1 MPKQSRRN
9 RDSARAVHVPAASA
23 LDKKWMAGAWDAF
36 TIDEQYMIA
45 LTIAK
50 DLNIFGQGLLEP
62 ATMPDH
68 DKKRF
73 VEMTMQSLTWNTY
86 KHILG
91 EGDEKQPLMQKI
103 SGPSHIN
110 IRDFTAILHFQERH
124 PDLFTDTPAKDM
136 FAQMNA
142 FNRLFEGSYADEFKT
157 ILREI

>member
-9 RDSARAVHVPAASA
+9 RTRASA
-23 LDKKWMAGAWDAF
+23 APAPEPFDVLDTDTLDKKWMAGAWDAF

-50 DLNIFGQGLLEP
+50 DLKIFGEGLREP
-62 ATMPDH
+62 ATLPDH

-91 EGDEKQPLMQKI
+91 EL
-103 SGPSHIN
+103 
-110 IRDFTAILHFQERH
+110 
-124 PDLFTDTPAKDM
+124 
-136 FAQMNA
+136 
-142 FNRLFEGSYADEFKT
+142 
-157 ILREI
+157 